1 MSTLFLD
8 SSQYNLSRQLEACR
22 STRRRRGKVARLLF
36 ALRQQINRMLDD
48 GVPYKTIIEKLGDA
62 GKQLREDNIGNWRT
76 GGYQDYLKAQMISDR
91 ARAQTESAADLLRD
105 SGPVSS
111 AQIQEV
117 CSQVAL
123 LAYLDS
129 LIESGQTLARN
140 SFKKNPAKMLTLMN
154 TICNLA
160 NAGRQLDKQKTLLLK
175 NGSDQGHQTQD

>member
-8 SSQYNLSRQLEACR
+8 SSKYNLSRQLEACR
-22 STRRRRGKVARLLF
+22 STRCRRGKVARLPF
-36 ALRQQINRMLDD
+36 GLRQRINLMLDD

-91 ARAQTESAADLLRD
+91 ARAQTESAADLLREA
-105 SGPVSS
+105 GPVTS
-111 AQIQEV
+111 AQIQEA

-140 SFKKNPAKMLTLMN
+140 TFKKNPAKMVTLMN